1 MRSADRAAARSTDER
16 RGGGPSRRS
25 ARPPRL
31 LALAPLLAVLA
42 VLAPGAAWAQ
52 LPDLVDL
59 SAQYMPGAAI
69 EDPRPVRAQISSYEV
84 NANVPIPLG
93 EKTFLIPG
101 ATYHVEAISYAGAP
115 PGFDE
120 LRAFHAVDVPVLFV
134 QLLPDDWS
142 LSLRVAPGLAGDF
155 EAFDGGLV
163 RVSAL
168 GLVTRTLSEKL
179 VLGGGALASYSFG
192 SFLPLPAAYVDWTP
206 SPLFRVEAFLPGF
219 AAVKL
224 LFSDRVEVGLRADL
238 AGNAYA
244 VRDPRVTGAWPC
256 AAQPADDPATEQ
268 DERAARPEECLDHVA
283 YSVVTA
289 GVTLGVRA
297 FSSVWVTAQ
306 AGHSLFRRYEPM
318 NDEDDAIPGGGQSI
332 PNVLFFRA
340 GVTWRIPKS

>member
-1 MRSADRAAARSTDER
+1 MRPADRAAARATDER
-16 RGGGPSRRS
+16 RGGGPSRRG

-31 LALAPLLAVLA
+31 LALAPLLA

-69 EDPRPVRAQISSYEV
+69 EDPRPVRAQVSSYEV

-93 EKTFLIPG
+93 ERTFLIPG
-101 ATYHVEAISYAGAP
+101 ATYHVEAVSYAGTS

-134 QLLPDDWS
+134 QLLPHDWS

-155 EAFDGGLV
+155 EAVDGGLV

-168 GLVTRTLSEKL
+168 GLVTHTLSDKL

-224 LFSDRVEVGLRADL
+224 IFSDRVEVGLRADL

-244 VRDPRVTGAWPC
+244 VRDPRVRGAWPC

-268 DERAARPEECLDHVA
+268 DERAARPEECTDHIA
-283 YSVVTA
+283 YSVATA

-297 FSSVWVTAQ
+297 FASVWLNAQ

-318 NDEDDAIPGGGQSI
+318 NDEDDGIPGGGQSI